1 MVSAFASYVMSSD
14 TKNDGNRIQGA
25 HPSGKP
31 GKVGEFD
38 IGQGKVMEIRKSLGN
53 CGLPVV
59 CYCSCS
65 SDKINLT

>member
-1 MVSAFASYVMSSD
+1 VVSAFASYVMSSD

-38 IGQGKVMEIRKSLGN
+38 IGQGKVMEIRKSQGKVWVI
-53 CGLPVV
+53 VV
-59 CYCSCS
+59 CLWCATAVAVVT
-65 SDKINLT
+65 K